1 MDSRIVDSLKSS
13 SNQRFVAFMDE
24 FLPYWRESKE
34 ELNRFHVA
42 HLDWGIDWVAEEFIS
57 IKELKD
63 KPVG

>member
-1 MDSRIVDSLKSS
+1 
-13 SNQRFVAFMDE
+13 MDE